1 MSEFTCANGHLMLP
15 SKSIGGRCHI
25 CGARCVRMD
34 GMTDREM
41 KARDEEFD
49 RERKEEAEEC
59 GTCDQPMSDHDD
71 GECPKQCRED

>member
-15 SKSIGGRCHI
+15 SHGPRCVI

-41 KARDEEFD
+41 RARDEEFD

-71 GECPKQCRED
+71 GECPKQYRED